1 MIEIR
6 LVNHDYYNETA
17 DIIRMYFGKCEIL
30 RSEGALAESQS
41 FLQDTNVYITSRL
54 DITDRNIICTSTFQE
69 LQRKE
74 EVRLESDIEGDNN
87 KVLKHLVKKSMYKL
101 LATVFGK
108 EYPWGMLTGIRPVKI
123 VHELMNNAVP
133 VTDIPDKL
141 IEEYLISRDRAELA
155 VEIAGIERPFIY
167 PYNNKVISIY
177 IGIPF
182 CPSRCG
188 YCSFTSNSINVYRE
202 YVEPYL
208 ISLMEEI
215 RRVSEFLSIKGF
227 RVQTIYIGG
236 GTPTA
241 LNEQQLERLI
251 KCINQSF
258 GRQEEEFTCEAGRPD
273 SITIEK
279 LHVLHE
285 NNISRISINPQTMN
299 DATLRRIGRGHDTGQ
314 VLESFMLARSVGFN
328 NINMD
333 IILGLPGET
342 LTELIHT
349 LGEIKKLDPESVTV
363 HTMSLKR
370 ASVFNEKYTEGA
382 LHKDEN
388 VSGMMEYTKEF
399 LKSMDMHPYYLYRQK
414 HMAQNLENI
423 GFSKKGFECIYNM
436 QIIEERQTI
445 AAFGADAV
453 TKIVINSQNRIERQ
467 HNIKDIKLYIE
478 NTEAMI
484 RKKLDVLK
492 QTLLEE

>member
-6 LVNHDYYNETA
+6 LVNHDYYNEAA
-17 DIIRMYFGKCEIL
+17 DIIRMYFGKCEIV
-30 RSEGALAESQS
+30 RSDRALADSQS
-41 FLQDTNVYITSRL
+41 FLQDTNIYITSRL
-54 DITDRNIICTSTFQE
+54 DFMDDTVICTSTFQE
-69 LQRKE
+69 LERKE
-74 EVRLESDIEGDNN
+74 EAASEGSKERNN
-87 KVLKHLVKKSMYKL
+87 SKALKYLVKKSMYKL
-101 LATVFGK
+101 LTAVFGR
-108 EYPWGMLTGIRPVKI
+108 EYPWGILTGIRPVKI

-133 VTDIPDKL
+133 ATEIPDRL
-141 IEEYLISRDRAELA
+141 MEEYLMSRDRAELA

-208 ISLMEEI
+208 KNLMEEI
-215 RRVSEFLSIKGF
+215 RRVAEFLNINGF

-241 LNEQQLERLI
+241 LDAQQLKGLI
-251 KCINQSF
+251 KCIDQSF

-273 SITIEK
+273 SITEEK
-279 LHVLHE
+279 LQVLYE
-285 NNISRISINPQTMN
+285 NNINRISINPQTMN
-299 DATLRRIGRGHDTGQ
+299 DATLKRIGRAHDTVQ
-314 VLESFMLARSVGFN
+314 VLESFRLARSVGFK

-349 LGEIKKLDPESVTV
+349 LDEIKKLDPESVTV
-363 HTMSLKR
+363 HTMALKR
-370 ASVFNEKYTEGA
+370 ASAFNEKYTEGA
-382 LHKDEN
+382 LPDDEN
-388 VSGMMEYTKEF
+388 VSIMMEYAKEF
-399 LKSMDMHPYYLYRQK
+399 LKDMDMHPYYLYRQK

-453 TKIVINSQNRIERQ
+453 TKIVINSENRIERQ
-467 HNIKDIKLYIE
+467 HNIKDLKLYIE
-478 NTEAMI
+478 NNEAMI